1 MTPLTIN
8 IGTSPNSKTGD
19 TVRNAFD
26 KTNKNFTEVYTKLNL
41 LSGGGAATATVDII
55 GNVSSLSG
63 TVLVDATTGK
73 ITTASVPDNVPLI
86 YQFRV
91 LFDGSGNLSSAASLP
106 NGWSSS
112 RSNNQLTITH
122 TTGRTLKT
130 VSYWGYSVAIGY
142 RLRFPSAGYEV
153 NIPASGNT
161 MVFNI
166 NAAVTGADLS
176 QHALVTVMF

>member
-8 IGTSPNSKTGD
+8 IGTSANSKTGD

-26 KTNKNFTEVYTKLNL
+26 KTNKNFTEIYTKLNL
-41 LSGGGAATATVDII
+41 LSGGGASTATVDII
-55 GNVSSLSG
+55 GSVSSLSG
-63 TVLVDATTGK
+63 TLLVDATTGK

-112 RSNNQLTITH
+112 KVNNQLTVTH

-130 VSYWGYSVAIGY
+130 VSYWGYSATIGY
-142 RLRFPSAGYEV
+142 RLRFPTAGYEV

-161 MVFNI
+161 IVFNL